1 MTSQQAIF
9 ADTINCM
16 KKAIKRK
23 AYESDSDNSIDKY
36 TNRGKKLR
44 KKARFVRE
52 GQLAPPT
59 GPLVYRRTIEHAG
72 FFRDILSRNPPLID
86 EDGYEIDSDDDEER
100 TRTALAAAAQLN
112 PYAQVKLEDLLAP
125 LTAASEL
132 PNHPTLSKPFT
143 SRTLTNLTL
152 EARDMVHKERKFLW
166 KLKHL
171 MTRMSGDNNWIPCHI
186 VEGDDD
192 WSLFFD
198 VQFKDQDNTSKIE
211 ESKEI
216 NCETSAGE
224 ILTGA
229 EKHSPD
235 AIIAAVKHLIA
246 KEQQERNETLNRAS
260 SKAELDV
267 PQLISREDQVKASVL
282 SSNFNQNKPDNTLV
296 TINEKSKQIEKVGSA
311 DISDDKEHVSVP
323 HRMQTRAQTYAH
335 LEDPAIKL
343 RPSSSESASISFIHP
358 YFLAPKTSR
367 PDRNFGLP
375 QNEAIETRRVLQLY
389 IQKQEEVCRGIQKI
403 YDGLLKADRCRK
415 LVMKWAKADGHVG
428 VNRDLSDGEDWYDND
443 EWDLDEDL
451 KKGQDEEDEDA
462 VITAKKTRTRR
473 HGAVKNQVVKRQL
486 QQLRR
491 KSPRN
496 RSVELL
502 AGAQILNDESVS
514 NSRYS
519 DAVSNVGRRKR
530 GRCRFESTPLGNH

>member
-1 MTSQQAIF
+1 MLPGIISQSVLETLDYASMTSQQAIF

-36 TNRGKKLR
+36 TNRGNKLR

-59 GPLVYRRTIEHAG
+59 GPQIYRRTIEHSG

-100 TRTALAAAAQLN
+100 TQTALAVAAQLN
-112 PYAQVKLEDLLAP
+112 PYAQVKLEHLLAP

-132 PNHPTLSKPFT
+132 PNHPSLSKPFT

-152 EARDMVHKERKFLW
+152 EARDMVQKERKCLW

-171 MTRMSGDNNWIPCHI
+171 MTIMSGDNNWIPCHI

-192 WSLFFD
+192 WALFFD
-198 VQFKDQDNTSKIE
+198 EQYNNQNNTPKID
-211 ESKEI
+211 ESNEV
-216 NCETSAGE
+216 NCEASAGE
-224 ILTGA
+224 ILTGTQ
-229 EKHSPD
+229 KHSPD

-246 KEQQERNETLNRAS
+246 KEQQEKNETFHRTS

-267 PQLISREDQVKASVL
+267 PQTISMEDQVEAVV
-282 SSNFNQNKPDNTLV
+282 SSSTNKENKPDKTAIPVDENS
-296 TINEKSKQIEKVGSA
+296 KSIKEAGSV
-311 DISDDKEHVSVP
+311 DTNDDKDHVSIP
-323 HRMQTRAQTYAH
+323 HRMQTRAQTHAH
-335 LEDPAIKL
+335 LEDPAVKL
-343 RPSSSESASISFIHP
+343 RPSPSESASISFIHP
-358 YFLAPKTSR
+358 YFLSPSKSR

-415 LVMKWAKADGHVG
+415 LVIKWAKADGHVG
-428 VNRDLSDGEDWYDND
+428 ANRDMSDGEDWYDND
-443 EWDLDEDL
+443 EWELDEDL
-451 KKGQDEEDEDA
+451 KKGQD
-462 VITAKKTRTRR
+462 V
-473 HGAVKNQVVKRQL
+473 L
-486 QQLRR
+486 
-491 KSPRN
+491 
-496 RSVELL
+496 
-502 AGAQILNDESVS
+502 
-514 NSRYS
+514 
-519 DAVSNVGRRKR
+519 
-530 GRCRFESTPLGNH
+530 